1 MYQQSQKVLVH
12 VMYVLTIKEQQGEQ
26 TMKILRKSTPEKQLI
41 YEQKKHDRDISIK
54 KKQTNNL
61 PPPKKKK
68 NRQYKLHKIEITTY
82 VKLAY
87 IYLE

>member
-1 MYQQSQKVLVH
+1 
-12 VMYVLTIKEQQGEQ
+12 
-26 TMKILRKSTPEKQLI
+26 MKILRKSTPEKQLI

-54 KKQTNNL
+54 KTTNKQ
-61 PPPKKKK
+61 PPPTEKKKK

-87 IYLE
+87 IYLEWTRVKP